1 VVSAAEGADTLA
13 EIEFV
18 QFADMTV
25 SASALQ
31 DSTPPTVIGSSPTVS
46 AVGVAIGSNIVVT
59 FSEAVTRGTGK
70 IEIRQGSATGTVVET
85 FDAATSSR
93 LTISGPTLTID
104 PKNDLGNGAR
114 YFVTFAPGSVKD
126 LAGNGFAGTATYDF
140 VTTTVYKP
148 IDGATSTRE
157 DTAVS
162 GVLSFA
168 GDSANNSGNPLIAF
182 ENARFVAS
190 ASKPEAVVDLVYR
203 GTGTIDTASLDFKVN
218 TSVTSVDVTT
228 FAGSRVAAGNAAS
241 GVVAIVASP
250 GFAPNEK
257 IVRVSFGLAPGTSG
271 FEFQLEPGSDSYI
284 TVSGNG
290 ANTRIFLDT
299 LPPRTPVGTGIASFA
314 KTSDPAHGTVT
325 LNATSGAFTY
335 SPEADFNGT
344 DSFTFTVN
352 DGTVDSASATI
363 AITVNAVNDAPTVK
377 AALPDLVIK
386 ELSSIN
392 LPIPL
397 TTFGDVDQADTL
409 TLAAAGLPT
418 GLAFNAQTNTIT
430 GSPSTGT
437 AGTYAVTI
445 SATDRAG
452 ASVSDLFVITV
463 DKVGGTLSLKP
474 YHWKTHAVIADPI
487 VKIDSIPVAQTVQK
501 SFVASSLSEG
511 GHNVQVISNSA
522 DRESAITLKDAL
534 AALKLAIGV
543 DGINASSTGATVSAS
558 PYQRAA
564 ADFNADGK
572 VDLKDALEILKYSIG
587 VTTANTPRWQFYDES
602 EAIARG
608 TKPTTDFS
616 QEGKSVSVNANR
628 SMNLVGVL
636 TGDVDGSWAP
646 PSGSAT
652 IDSQHFTSLVTSLQ
666 AANDTDVSLA
676 RWGIYG

>member
-1 VVSAAEGADTLA
+1 
-13 EIEFV
+13 
-18 QFADMTV
+18 
-25 SASALQ
+25 
-31 DSTPPTVIGSSPTVS
+31 
-46 AVGVAIGSNIVVT
+46 
-59 FSEAVTRGTGK
+59 
-70 IEIRQGSATGTVVET
+70 
-85 FDAATSSR
+85 
-93 LTISGPTLTID
+93 
-104 PKNDLGNGAR
+104 
-114 YFVTFAPGSVKD
+114 
-126 LAGNGFAGTATYDF
+126 
-140 VTTTVYKP
+140 
-148 IDGATSTRE
+148 
-157 DTAVS
+157 
-162 GVLSFA
+162 
-168 GDSANNSGNPLIAF
+168 
-182 ENARFVAS
+182 
-190 ASKPEAVVDLVYR
+190 
-203 GTGTIDTASLDFKVN
+203 
-218 TSVTSVDVTT
+218 
-228 FAGSRVAAGNAAS
+228 
-241 GVVAIVASP
+241 
-250 GFAPNEK
+250 
-257 IVRVSFGLAPGTSG
+257 
-271 FEFQLEPGSDSYI
+271 
-284 TVSGNG
+284 
-290 ANTRIFLDT
+290 
-299 LPPRTPVGTGIASFA
+299 
-314 KTSDPAHGTVT
+314 
-325 LNATSGAFTY
+325 
-335 SPEADFNGT
+335 
-344 DSFTFTVN
+344 
-352 DGTVDSASATI
+352 
-363 AITVNAVNDAPTVK
+363 VK